1 MEHTTVTG
9 TLIIIAVFL
18 VAGFFFIAIVL
29 SILAKTMKSIR
40 TINNTVTSWRGI
52 EYRKSR

>member
-29 SILAKTMKSIR
+29 GILAKTMKSIR